1 MELMIT
7 CSSIFK
13 LRIRENK
20 FKTRENQNLSVYSSN
35 WQLWKNSLPV
45 VPIDI
50 AENWKTVET
59 IEVSPWTCKYF
70 SSSVVPLLAETAVF
84 TL

>member
-1 MELMIT
+1 MVT

-13 LRIRENK
+13 LRFRENK
-20 FKTRENQNLSVYSSN
+20 FKARENQNHSVFRSN
-35 WQLWKNSLPV
+35 WKFWKNSLPV

-59 IEVSPWTCKYF
+59 IEVSPWTCKYS